1 MDQKEKRSIHQI
13 MRALHRD
20 AGFLILGFVIIYSLS
35 GIVLVYRDTGF
46 MKHDV
51 KVERELAPNIPD
63 EKLGMEIRMPGFK
76 VEKIEG
82 DMVYFPG
89 GSYNRKTGITN
100 MTMTQ
105 VRFPFNKFIDLHKI
119 MSSNKMH
126 WFTILFG
133 VILFFMAISSFWMF
147 KSSTKSFKRGMIFV
161 VGGIVITV
169 LLLFL

>member
-1 MDQKEKRSIHQI
+1 MEQKEKRSIHRI

-35 GIVLVYRDTGF
+35 GIVLVYRDTDF

-63 EKLGMEIRMPGFK
+63 EQLGMEIRMPGFK
-76 VEKIEG
+76 VERTEG

-89 GSYNRKTGITN
+89 GSYNRTTGAAS
-100 MTMTQ
+100 MTMKQ

-119 MSSNKMH
+119 MSNKSMH

-133 VILFFMAISSFWMF
+133 VVLLFMAISSFWMF
-147 KSSTKSFKRGMIFV
+147 KSNTKNFKRGIIFAV
-161 VGGIVITV
+161 AGIVITV